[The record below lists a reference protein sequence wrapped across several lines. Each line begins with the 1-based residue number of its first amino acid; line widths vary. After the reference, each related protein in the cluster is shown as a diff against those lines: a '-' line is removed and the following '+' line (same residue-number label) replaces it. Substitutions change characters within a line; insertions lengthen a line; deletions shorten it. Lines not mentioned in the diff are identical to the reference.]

1 MFCTKCGAQLPENAA
16 FCTSCGAAVGGETQ
30 QQTEAQ
36 QTQQT
41 APTQP
46 VYDAY
51 AQSVDT
57 AEMDEKAQDVLTWGI
72 LGLVFSE
79 IFPLLGIIFSS
90 IGKRKAADF
99 TNLFGEPTGKAK
111 VGAILAKVGFILG
124 WVATGLII
132 GFFCLYGAIL
142 GAVLGSM

>member
-16 FCTSCGAAVGGETQ
+16 FCTACGAAVGDEPQ

-36 QTQQT
+36 QTQET
-41 APTQP
+41 AQAEP

-57 AEMDEKAQDVLTWGI
+57 AERDEKAQNVLTWGI
-72 LGLVFSE
+72 LGLVFAE
-79 IFPLLGIIFSS
+79 VFPILGIIFSS
-90 IGKRKAADF
+90 IGKNKAADF

-111 VGAILAKVGFILG
+111 VGAILAKVGFIVSIAMLVF
-124 WVATGLII
+124 WVM
-132 GFFCLYGAIL
+132 FFCVYGAIL